1 MKVFY
6 QLIMYYQWEEKKKK
20 KKRVSPGIEP
30 GTCRMEGESSNR
42 SAKLIVTKIWYI
54 FNIYTEMLYNL

>member
-6 QLIMYYQWEEKKKK
+6 QLIMYYQWEE

-42 SAKLIVTKIWYI
+42 SAKLIVKKIWYI

>member
-20 KKRVSPGIEP
+20 KVSPGIEP
-30 GTCRMEGESSNR
+30 GTCRMEGESSNG
-42 SAKLIVTKIWYI
+42 SAKLIVTKIRYI